1 MFVAAVSF
9 DLAVNRLKRGEV
21 MAKLKVCFSMFV
33 DEGRRDAAA
42 AELVKRYEAS
52 GKNFVRSQDK
62 SLYGV
67 IDKGVLYVRR
77 IFPVKEIK

>member
-1 MFVAAVSF
+1 
-9 DLAVNRLKRGEV
+9 
-21 MAKLKVCFSMFV
+21 MAKLRVCFSMFV
-33 DEGRRDAAA
+33 DESRREVVV

-77 IFPVKEIK
+77 IFPMKKIE

>member
-1 MFVAAVSF
+1 MT
-9 DLAVNRLKRGEV
+9 
-21 MAKLKVCFSMFV
+21 KLKVCFSMFV
-33 DEGRRDAAA
+33 DESRREVVA
-42 AELVKRYEAS
+42 AELVKRYEVS

-77 IFPVKEIK
+77 IFPVNKRES